1 MQNKIEL
8 LIKNISSV
16 IVGNERAIEQTLI
29 TLFSKGHLLIEDAP
43 GLGKT
48 LLARSLSSSINSN
61 FKRIQCTPDL
71 LPSDITGVSIFNSNS
86 DEFVFKPGPLF
97 TNILLVDE
105 INRTTART
113 QSALLE
119 AMAEKQV
126 SVDSKT
132 YILPTP
138 FMVIATQNPI
148 EHYGTYLLPEAQLD
162 RFFMKISLGYPT
174 LDSEIRIIKQETQEK
189 SNIKSLKT
197 VLSREDILEIQS
209 QIHKVF
215 IHDSLVKYIASIIIK
230 TREHKGLILGASP
243 RGSIALTQAAK
254 ALTFIKGKESVTPDI
269 IKLLVQPVLAHRL
282 ILKNQSS
289 VALILDEIIN
299 SVEVPILP

>member
-1 MQNKIEL
+1 MRNKVEL

-16 IVGNERAIEQTLI
+16 IVGNEPAIEQTLI

-48 LLARSLSSSINSN
+48 LLARSLASSIESD
-61 FKRIQCTPDL
+61 FKRVQCTPDL
-71 LPSDITGVSIFNSNS
+71 LPSDITGVSIFNPKS
-86 DEFVFKPGPLF
+86 DEFHFKPGPLF

-119 AMAEKQV
+119 AMAERQV

-132 YILPTP
+132 YMLPSP

-174 LDSEIRIIKQETQEK
+174 LDSEVTIIKQETQEK
-189 SNIKSLKT
+189 RAIESLQT
-197 VLSREDILEIQS
+197 VLSREDVLEIQS
-209 QIHKVF
+209 QIHNVF
-215 IHDSLVKYIASIIIK
+215 IHESLIKYIASIIIK
-230 TREHKGLILGASP
+230 TREHRALSLGASP
-243 RGSIALTQAAK
+243 RGSISLTQAAK
-254 ALTFIKGKESVTPDI
+254 ALAFIKGKESVTPEM
-269 IKLLVQPVLAHRL
+269 IKSLVHPVLAHRL
-282 ILKNQSS
+282 ILKEQSS
-289 VALILDEIIN
+289 ITLILDEIIN
-299 SVEVPILP
+299 SVEVPILR

>member
-1 MQNKIEL
+1 MRNKVEL

-16 IVGNERAIEQTLI
+16 IVGNEPAIEQTLI

-48 LLARSLSSSINSN
+48 LLARSLASSIESN
-61 FKRIQCTPDL
+61 FKRVQCTPDL
-71 LPSDITGVSIFNSNS
+71 LPSDITGVSIFNPKS
-86 DEFVFKPGPLF
+86 DEFHFKPGPLF

-119 AMAEKQV
+119 AMAERQV

-132 YILPTP
+132 YMLPSP

-174 LDSEIRIIKQETQEK
+174 LDSEVTIIKQESQEK
-189 SNIKSLKT
+189 RAIESLQT
-197 VLSREDILEIQS
+197 VLSREDVLEIQS
-209 QIHKVF
+209 QIHNVF
-215 IHDSLVKYIASIIIK
+215 IHESLIKYIASIIIK
-230 TREHKGLILGASP
+230 TRGHRALSLGASP
-243 RGSIALTQAAK
+243 RGSISLTQAAK
-254 ALTFIKGKESVTPDI
+254 ALAFIKGKESVTPEM
-269 IKLLVQPVLAHRL
+269 IKSLVHPVLAHRL
-282 ILKNQSS
+282 ILKEQSS
-289 VALILDEIIN
+289 ITLVLDEIIN
-299 SVEVPILP
+299 SVEVPILR

>member
-1 MQNKIEL
+1 MRNKVEL

-16 IVGNERAIEQTLI
+16 IVGNEPAIEQTLI

-48 LLARSLSSSINSN
+48 LLARSLASSIESN
-61 FKRIQCTPDL
+61 FKRVQCTPDL
-71 LPSDITGVSIFNSNS
+71 LPSDITGVSIFNPKS
-86 DEFVFKPGPLF
+86 DEFHFKPGPLF

-119 AMAEKQV
+119 AMAERQV

-132 YILPTP
+132 YMLPSP

-174 LDSEIRIIKQETQEK
+174 LDSEVTIIKQETQEK
-189 SNIKSLKT
+189 RAIESLQT
-197 VLSREDILEIQS
+197 VLSREDVLEIQS
-209 QIHKVF
+209 QIHNVF
-215 IHDSLVKYIASIIIK
+215 IHESLIKYIASIIIK
-230 TREHKGLILGASP
+230 TREHRALSLGASP
-243 RGSIALTQAAK
+243 RGSISLTQAAK
-254 ALTFIKGKESVTPDI
+254 ALAFIKGKESVTPEM
-269 IKLLVQPVLAHRL
+269 IKSLVHPVLAHRL
-282 ILKNQSS
+282 ILKEQSS
-289 VALILDEIIN
+289 ITLILDEIIN
-299 SVEVPILP
+299 SVEVPILR